1 MSEAGRG
8 HHDMA
13 GLPAGPV
20 ERSEHDYALWEK
32 RVDALLVLLSD
43 KTRDLVRV
51 DELRRGIE
59 QLGPGAYDEMSY
71 YQRWIASI
79 TSVLLERGVITSDE
93 LGRKMAEVEA
103 RATEDEV

>member
-1 MSEAGRG
+1 MSDPGRG
-8 HHDMA
+8 YHDMG

-43 KTRDLVRV
+43 KERDLVRV

-59 QLGPGAYDEMSY
+59 QLGPGAYDELSY
-71 YQRWIASI
+71 YERWIASI
-79 TSVLLERGVITSDE
+79 TGVLLGKGVFTSDE
-93 LGRKMAEVEA
+93 LGRRMAEVEA
-103 RATEDEV
+103 RAAGDQP